1 MATRQSKQNPSETRL
16 DTDVTTP
23 STTAPGDG
31 PADTT
36 DPTERASTVGGD
48 KKAAAEAGF
57 LTVNA
62 AVPVPEPAE
71 YVAMREVAGD
81 AGSDGT
87 SKGGRVEKY
96 PAVRPDGTIVTVTH
110 NLDTGE
116 TSIS

>member
-1 MATRQSKQNPSETRL
+1 MATAQNPSKTRL
-16 DTDVTTP
+16 DTDVTKP

-48 KKAAAEAGF
+48 KAAAAAAGH

-62 AVPVPEPAE
+62 VVPVDPEPNTPE
-71 YVAMREVAGD
+71 P
-81 AGSDGT
+81 
-87 SKGGRVEKY
+87 KGKGRVEKY
-96 PAVRPDGTIVTVTH
+96 DAVKPDGTKVTVTH
-110 NLDTGE
+110 NVDTGE

>member
-1 MATRQSKQNPSETRL
+1 MAARQSNPKETRL
-16 DTDVTTP
+16 DEDVTKP
-23 STTAPGDG
+23 STSAPGDG

-36 DPTERASTVGGD
+36 DPSERASTVGGD

-62 AVPVPEPAE
+62 AVPAPEPAE
-71 YVAMREVAGD
+71 YVALRKVAADAGD
-81 AGSDGT
+81 DGKAGE
-87 SKGGRVEKY
+87 GRVEKY

-110 NLDTGE
+110 NMDTGE